1 MSTFR
6 AALPTGM
13 FYFFFR
19 PGYGIMI
26 AHSCNPERL
35 PPLRPVSQ
43 GLYPQSTAWQVNA
56 ACAALPSL
64 RSWYNDCTF
73 VQSEAVPPLRPV
85 SQGLYPQ
92 STAWQVNAACAALP
106 SLRSWYND
114 CTFVQSEAA
123 SPLRPVS
130 QGYRDILTD

>member
-1 MSTFR
+1 MKQPCRSSDRDVLLLF
-6 AALPTGM
+6 
-13 FYFFFR
+13 
-19 PGYGIMI
+19 
-26 AHSCNPERL
+26 
-35 PPLRPVSQ
+35 PPWV
-43 GLYPQSTAWQVNA
+43 
-56 ACAALPSL
+56 
-64 RSWYNDCTF
+64 WYNDCTF

-123 SPLRPVS
+123 SPASPCFPGIPEYFNRLNLNRKEREYVGL
-130 QGYRDILTD
+130 Q

>member
-1 MSTFR
+1 MKQPCRSSDRDVLLLF
-6 AALPTGM
+6 
-13 FYFFFR
+13 
-19 PGYGIMI
+19 
-26 AHSCNPERL
+26 
-35 PPLRPVSQ
+35 PPWV
-43 GLYPQSTAWQVNA
+43 
-56 ACAALPSL
+56 
-64 RSWYNDCTF
+64 WYNDCTF